1 MTGGATAPE
10 ITAGGVCM
18 VARLLHCMAGTGS
31 RRRSR
36 LLRTSL
42 AESEIKASLNSVD
55 ATARLTSAG
64 APTTELAV
72 AGAAC
77 AAATVN
83 WPGFST
89 TVRLP
94 DVKDTC
100 PVVPMFAT
108 PLMAPS
114 VHTTKYVP

>member
-1 MTGGATAPE
+1 MTGGAAPE

-18 VARLLHCMAGTGS
+18 VAKLLHCMVATGS
-31 RRRSR
+31 GRRSR
-36 LLRTSL
+36 LLRRSL

-55 ATARLTSAG
+55 ATAWLTSAG
-64 APTTELAV
+64 APTTDLAV

-77 AAATVN
+77 AAATVY

-94 DVKDTC
+94 DVKDT
-100 PVVPMFAT
+100 
-108 PLMAPS
+108 
-114 VHTTKYVP
+114 

>member
-1 MTGGATAPE
+1 MVGGGGGGGVGGGLGGATGRGGDAGGDGGDTGVAWTGGGGMTGGATAPE

-64 APTTELAV
+64 APTTEL
-72 AGAAC
+72 
-77 AAATVN
+77 
-83 WPGFST
+83 
-89 TVRLP
+89 
-94 DVKDTC
+94 
-100 PVVPMFAT
+100 
-108 PLMAPS
+108 
-114 VHTTKYVP
+114 